1 MDCKLQVKIITD
13 DNAINFENE
22 IAKRLQEGP
31 IESMQFSTTT
41 GRDERIVYSLLY
53 FRKIE

>member
-1 MDCKLQVKIITD
+1 MENKLQVKIIIE
-13 DNAINFENE
+13 DNEINFENE

-31 IESMQFSTTT
+31 MESMHFSTTV
-41 GRDERIVYSLLY
+41 RFEKIIYSLLY